1 MVPPLE
7 YSRFITN
14 LPFRATQKLELCE
27 VKNFYK
33 HFHDILENEKEGGWG
48 GGVVGSSRGRKK
60 TYDVL
65 QIKLQVAPQLC

>member
-1 MVPPLE
+1 MW
-7 YSRFITN
+7 
-14 LPFRATQKLELCE
+14 E

-33 HFHDILENEKEGGWG
+33 HFHDILENEKE

-65 QIKLQVAPQLC
+65 QIKLQVARQLC

>member
-27 VKNFYK
+27 RYK
-33 HFHDILENEKEGGWG
+33 IFINIFMTFLKMKRR